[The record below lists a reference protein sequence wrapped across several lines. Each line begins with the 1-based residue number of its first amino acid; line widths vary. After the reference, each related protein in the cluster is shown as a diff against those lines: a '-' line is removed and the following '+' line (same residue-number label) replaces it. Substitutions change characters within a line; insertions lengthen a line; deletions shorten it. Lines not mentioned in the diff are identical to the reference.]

1 MREAQKSLKLE
12 CRSSRSGCIGS
23 DGNESSFSEVDG

>member
-12 CRSSRSGCIGS
+12 CRSSRSGCIGI
-23 DGNESSFSEVDG
+23 DGNESFSEVDG